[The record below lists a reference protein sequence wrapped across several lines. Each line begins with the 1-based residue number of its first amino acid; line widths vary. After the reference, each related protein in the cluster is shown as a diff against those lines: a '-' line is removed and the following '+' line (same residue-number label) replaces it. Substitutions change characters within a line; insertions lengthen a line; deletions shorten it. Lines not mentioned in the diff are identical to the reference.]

1 MKEIYKDTNFFK
13 TIRDGEKLYLWL
25 LKNVP
30 TNTEEKVFATVS
42 GEELKRECMTV
53 KSFTNIINYKL
64 SDTHTASTKYNIPV
78 GVLDFPLVSPVSKN
92 ISSPIGAF
100 ANNPF
105 IEMTGNYKAGQ
116 KIVLV
121 FGIKE
126 IKESLTISATVITTG
141 AKTTTQSITI
151 YEDEIFTIYTLP
163 QDCTYISIEFDR
175 AFKKI
180 DNYTLEGGK
189 SFILQGILFDEPYPV
204 DNMDITEFSYTNKRD
219 ITSQSRPT
227 SQLDFTIYAD
237 NRVQKQKTSTKYS
250 DIDFD
255 NVLFYCEFDEKYRTD
270 MHQLFL
276 TEPPKIDRSKDPAII
291 KVTAY
296 DMLST
301 LSYIQA
307 IDGYEDRTGIS
318 RSRAR
323 AETLANAPCSFYNL
337 PSFNNDIKG
346 LESGR
351 DADDI
356 WRVLDSY
363 GKKTSGLYQEFCQF
377 DGVPYVYNGYI
388 DIRDPIGED
397 YNAVIRFKEMYDRP
411 AVQKC
416 ADLKTVTLNFK
427 TTSVTSELK
436 TLATVQ
442 VPNIDNVEYITVNI
456 PMPTLSNV
464 QSLYWGDVR
473 LPYGSYAITNY
484 GDSIKLQIVS
494 AYRGNTIVVKGYEIN
509 NGAVSFMYDNSN
521 SGEDCE
527 IVNTALGFAASTIEY
542 YISDDIP
549 QYAKDYI
556 RNVFKIT
563 DKYTLNLRGR
573 IDFLDTNTCI
583 VELEKHKLS
592 KCVITENKMTYNG
605 AFKNEVTV
613 FDLKEPVEE
622 ILTVQRDGLYVTAS
636 GLTVKRG

>member
-13 TIRDGEKLYLWL
+13 TIREGEKLYLWL

-30 TNTEEKVFATVS
+30 TNTGKKVFATVS
-42 GEELKRECMTV
+42 GEELERECMTV

-100 ANNPF
+100 ASNPF
-105 IEMTGNYKAGQ
+105 IEMTGKYKAGQ

-126 IKESLTISATVITTG
+126 IKESLTISATVITKG

-151 YEDEIFTIYTLP
+151 YEDEIFKIYTLP
-163 QDCTYISIEFDR
+163 QDCTYISIEFDQ

-180 DNYTLEGGK
+180 DNKTLEGGK
-189 SFILQGILFDEPYPV
+189 SFILQGILFNEPYPV

-237 NRVQKQKTSTKYS
+237 NKVQKKETSVKYS

-255 NVLFYCEFDEKYRTD
+255 NVLFYCEFDNKYRTD

-276 TEPPKIDRSKDPAII
+276 SEAPEIDKTKDPATI

-296 DMLST
+296 DILTT
-301 LSYIQA
+301 LSFIQSTQEY
-307 IDGYEDRTGIS
+307 DVKTGIS

-323 AETLANAPCSFYNL
+323 AEVLEDAPCLFYNL
-337 PSFNNDIKG
+337 PSFSNDIQG
-346 LESGR
+346 LQAGR
-351 DADDI
+351 DANDI
-356 WRVLDSY
+356 WRVLTSY
-363 GKKTSGLYQEFCQF
+363 GKETNSLYQELCQF
-377 DGVPYVYNGYI
+377 DGIPYIYNGYI
-388 DIRDPIGED
+388 GIEKPIIDD
-397 YNAVIRFKEMYDRP
+397 YNAIIRFKEMFERP
-411 AVQKC
+411 IVKKC
-416 ADLKTVTLNFK
+416 SDLKTVTLNFK
-427 TTSVTSELK
+427 TISTTGIKDLTTAHVPFIENVESITINVPLK
-436 TLATVQ
+436 TTA
-442 VPNIDNVEYITVNI
+442 E
-456 PMPTLSNV
+456 V
-464 QSLYWGDVR
+464 QSLYYD
-473 LPYGSYAITNY
+473 GSPIPEDWAIITNY
-484 GDSIKLQIVS
+484 GESVKIDINSSYRNQIITLK
-494 AYRGNTIVVKGYEIN
+494 GNELNYGTI
-509 NGAVSFMYDNSN
+509 SFMYDNSN
-521 SGEDCE
+521 AGEDCT
-527 IVNTALGFAASTIEY
+527 ISNNALGFSQSTTEY

-549 QYAKDYI
+549 KYAKDYI
-556 RNVFKIT
+556 RDVFKIT
-563 DKYTLNLRGR
+563 DKYTLSLRGR
-573 IDFLDTNTCI
+573 IDFLDTNTCL
-583 VELEKHKLS
+583 VELEKNKLS
-592 KCVITENKMTYNG
+592 KCVVTENKMTYNG

>member
-13 TIRDGEKLYLWL
+13 TIREGEKLYLWL

-64 SDTHTASTKYNIPV
+64 SGTHTASTKYNIPV
-78 GVLDFPLVSPVSKN
+78 GVLDFPMMSPKSRVTPGYEGK
-92 ISSPIGAF
+92 F
-100 ANNPF
+100 ASNPF
-105 IEMTGNYKAGQ
+105 IEMTGKYKAGQ

-126 IKESLTISATVITTG
+126 IKESLTISATVITKG
-141 AKTTTQSITI
+141 AETTTQSITI
-151 YEDEIFTIYTLP
+151 YEDEIFKIYTLP

-175 AFKKI
+175 AFKKTN
-180 DNYTLEGGK
+180 DKTLEGGK
-189 SFILQGILFDEPYPV
+189 SFILQGILFNEPYPV

-237 NRVQKQKTSTKYS
+237 NKVQKKETSVKYS

-255 NVLFYCEFDEKYRTD
+255 NVLFYCEFDNKYRTD

-276 TEPPKIDRSKDPAII
+276 SEAPEIDKTKDPATI

-296 DMLST
+296 DILTT
-301 LSYIQA
+301 LSFIQSTK
-307 IDGYEDRTGIS
+307 DYGVKTGIS

-323 AETLANAPCSFYNL
+323 AEVLEDAPCAFYNL
-337 PSFNNDIKG
+337 PSFSNDIQG
-346 LESGR
+346 LQAGR

-356 WRVLDSY
+356 WRVLTSY
-363 GKKTSGLYQEFCQF
+363 GKETNSLYQELCQF
-377 DGVPYVYNGYI
+377 DGIPYIYNGYI
-388 DIRDPIGED
+388 GIENPIIDD
-397 YNAVIRFKEMYDRP
+397 YNAIIRFKEMFERP
-411 AVQKC
+411 MVKKC
-416 ADLKTVTLNFK
+416 SDLKTVTLNFK
-427 TTSVTSELK
+427 TTSTTGIIK
-436 TLATVQ
+436 DLATVY
-442 VPNIDNVEYITVNI
+442 VPDISNIGFITINVPLKTTAE
-456 PMPTLSNV
+456 V
-464 QSLYWGDVR
+464 QSVYWGGDIIQEDW
-473 LPYGSYAITNY
+473 AIITNY
-484 GDSIKLQIVS
+484 GESVKIDINSEYGGRIITL
-494 AYRGNTIVVKGYEIN
+494 KGYELNYGTI
-509 NGAVSFMYDNSN
+509 SFMYDNSN
-521 SGEDCE
+521 SGEDCT
-527 IVNTALGFAASTIEY
+527 ISNTALGFSQSTTQY
-542 YISDDIP
+542 YTSDDIP

-556 RNVFKIT
+556 NDVFKIT
-563 DKYTLNLRGR
+563 DKYTLSLRGR
-573 IDFLDTNTCI
+573 IDFLDTNTCL
-583 VELEKHKLS
+583 VELKKNKLS

>member
-13 TIRDGEKLYLWL
+13 TIREGEKLYLWL

-163 QDCTYISIEFDR
+163 QDCTYISIEFDQ

-180 DNYTLEGGK
+180 NDKTLEGGK
-189 SFILQGILFDEPYPV
+189 SFILQGILFNEPYPV

-237 NRVQKQKTSTKYS
+237 NKVQKKETSVKYS

-255 NVLFYCEFDEKYRTD
+255 NVLFYCEFDNKYRTN

-276 TEPPKIDRSKDPAII
+276 SEAPEIDKTKDPATI

-296 DMLST
+296 DILTT
-301 LSYIQA
+301 LSFIQSTKEY
-307 IDGYEDRTGIS
+307 DVKTGIS

-323 AETLANAPCSFYNL
+323 AEVLEDAPCLFYNL
-337 PSFNNDIKG
+337 PSFSNDIQG
-346 LESGR
+346 LQAGR

-356 WRVLDSY
+356 WRVLTSY
-363 GKKTSGLYQEFCQF
+363 GKETNSLYQELCQF
-377 DGVPYVYNGYI
+377 DGIPYIYNGYI
-388 DIRDPIGED
+388 GIEKPIIDD
-397 YNAVIRFKEMYDRP
+397 YNAIIRFKEMFERP
-411 AVQKC
+411 IVKKC
-416 ADLKTVTLNFK
+416 SDLKTVTLNFK
-427 TTSVTSELK
+427 TISTTGIKDLTSAHVPFIENVESITINVPLK
-436 TLATVQ
+436 TTA
-442 VPNIDNVEYITVNI
+442 E
-456 PMPTLSNV
+456 V
-464 QSLYWGDVR
+464 QSLY
-473 LPYGSYAITNY
+473 YEGSPIPEDWAITNY
-484 GDSIKLQIVS
+484 GESVKIDIDSKYSGKTITLK
-494 AYRGNTIVVKGYEIN
+494 GNELNYGTI
-509 NGAVSFMYDNSN
+509 SFMYDNSN
-521 SGEDCE
+521 AGEDCT
-527 IVNTALGFAASTIEY
+527 ISNDALGFSQSVTEY

-556 RNVFKIT
+556 RDVFKIT
-563 DKYTLNLRGR
+563 DKYTLSLRGR
-573 IDFLDTNTCI
+573 IDFLDTSTCL
-583 VELEKHKLS
+583 VELEKNKLS

-605 AFKNEVTV
+605 AFKNDVTI
-613 FDLKEPVEE
+613 FDLNQTIEE
-622 ILTVQRDGLYVTAS
+622 ILTVQKSGLYVMAS

>member
-307 IDGYEDRTGIS
+307 IDGYEDLTGIS

-411 AVQKC
+411 AAQKC

-427 TTSVTSELK
+427 TTSVTNELK

-442 VPNIDNVEYITVNI
+442 VPDIDNVEYITVNI

-509 NGAVSFMYDNSN
+509 NGSVSFMYDNSN

-622 ILTVQRDGLYVTAS
+622 ILTVQRDGLYVMAS

>member
-13 TIRDGEKLYLWL
+13 TIREGEKLYLWL

-42 GEELKRECMTV
+42 GGELKRECMTV
-53 KSFTNIINYKL
+53 KSFINIINYKL

-92 ISSPIGAF
+92 ISSPTGAF

-116 KIVLV
+116 NIVLV

-126 IKESLTISATVITTG
+126 IKESLTISATVTTTG

-151 YEDEIFTIYTLP
+151 YEDEIFKIYTLP

-175 AFKKI
+175 AFKKV

-189 SFILQGILFDEPYPV
+189 SFILQGILFNEPYPV

-237 NRVQKQKTSTKYS
+237 NKVQKKETSVKYS

-255 NVLFYCEFDEKYRTD
+255 NVLFYCEFDNKYRTD

-276 TEPPKIDRSKDPAII
+276 SEAPEIDKTKDPATI

-296 DMLST
+296 DILTT
-301 LSYIQA
+301 LSFIQSTQEY
-307 IDGYEDRTGIS
+307 DVKTGIS

-323 AETLANAPCSFYNL
+323 AEVLEDAPCAFYNL
-337 PSFNNDIKG
+337 PSFSNDIQG
-346 LESGR
+346 LQAGR
-351 DADDI
+351 DANDI
-356 WRVLDSY
+356 WRVLTSY
-363 GKKTSGLYQEFCQF
+363 GKETNSLYQELCQF
-377 DGVPYVYNGYI
+377 DGIPYIYNGYI
-388 DIRDPIGED
+388 GIENPIIDD
-397 YNAVIRFKEMYDRP
+397 YNAIIRFKEMFERP
-411 AVQKC
+411 IVKKC
-416 ADLKTVTLNFK
+416 SDLKTVTLNFK
-427 TTSVTSELK
+427 TTSTTGIKDLATAYVPFIENVESITINVPLK
-436 TLATVQ
+436 TTAEVQ
-442 VPNIDNVEYITVNI
+442 T
-456 PMPTLSNV
+456 
-464 QSLYWGDVR
+464 LYWGADII
-473 LPYGSYAITNY
+473 AKEDAIITNY
-484 GDSIKLQIVS
+484 GESVRIDISS
-494 AYRGNTIVVKGYEIN
+494 AYRGQNITLKGYELNYGTI
-509 NGAVSFMYDNSN
+509 SFMYDNSN
-521 SGEDCE
+521 AGEDCT
-527 IVNTALGFAASTIEY
+527 ISNNALGFPQSITEY

-556 RNVFKIT
+556 KDVFKIT
-563 DKYTLNLRGR
+563 DKYTLSLRGR
-573 IDFLDTNTCI
+573 IDFLDTSTCL
-583 VELEKHKLS
+583 VELEKNKLS

-605 AFKNEVTV
+605 AFKNDVTI
-613 FDLKEPVEE
+613 FDLNQPIEE
-622 ILTVQRDGLYVTAS
+622 ILTVQKSGLYVMAS

>member
-64 SDTHTASTKYNIPV
+64 PDTHTASKKYNIPV
-78 GVLDFPLVSPVSKN
+78 GVLDFPLVSPVSKK

-100 ANNPF
+100 ASNPF

-126 IKESLTISATVITTG
+126 IKESLIISATVITKG
-141 AKTTTQSITI
+141 AETTTQSITI
-151 YEDEIFTIYTLP
+151 YEDEIFKIYTLP
-163 QDCTYISIEFDR
+163 QDCTYISIEFDQ

-180 DNYTLEGGK
+180 NDKTLEGGK
-189 SFILQGILFDEPYPV
+189 SFILQGILFNEPYPV

-237 NRVQKQKTSTKYS
+237 NKVQKKETSVKYS

-255 NVLFYCEFDEKYRTD
+255 NVLFYCEFDNKYRTD

-276 TEPPKIDRSKDPAII
+276 SEAPEIDKTKDPATI

-296 DMLST
+296 DILTT
-301 LSYIQA
+301 LSFIQSTQEY
-307 IDGYEDRTGIS
+307 DVKTGIS

-323 AETLANAPCSFYNL
+323 AEVLEDAPCLFYNL
-337 PSFNNDIKG
+337 PSFSNDIQG
-346 LESGR
+346 LQAGR
-351 DADDI
+351 DANDI
-356 WRVLDSY
+356 WRVLTSY
-363 GKKTSGLYQEFCQF
+363 GKETNSLYQELCQF
-377 DGVPYVYNGYI
+377 DGIPYIYNGYI
-388 DIRDPIGED
+388 GIENPIIDD
-397 YNAVIRFKEMYDRP
+397 YNAIIRFKEMFERP
-411 AVQKC
+411 IVKKC
-416 ADLKTVTLNFK
+416 SDLKTVTLNFK
-427 TTSVTSELK
+427 TISTTGIKDLTTAHVPFIENVESITINVPLK
-436 TLATVQ
+436 TTA
-442 VPNIDNVEYITVNI
+442 E
-456 PMPTLSNV
+456 V
-464 QSLYWGDVR
+464 QSLYYD
-473 LPYGSYAITNY
+473 GSPIPEDWAIITNY
-484 GDSIKLQIVS
+484 GESVKIDINSKYRNQIITLK
-494 AYRGNTIVVKGYEIN
+494 GNELNYGTI
-509 NGAVSFMYDNSN
+509 SFMYDNSN
-521 SGEDCE
+521 AGEDCT
-527 IVNTALGFAASTIEY
+527 ISNNALGFSQSTTEY

-549 QYAKDYI
+549 KYAKDYI
-556 RNVFKIT
+556 RDVFKIT
-563 DKYTLNLRGR
+563 DKYTLSLRGR
-573 IDFLDTNTCI
+573 IDFLDTNTCL
-583 VELEKHKLS
+583 VELEKNKLS

>member
-13 TIRDGEKLYLWL
+13 TIREGEKLYLWL

-30 TNTEEKVFATVS
+30 TNTGKKVFATVS
-42 GEELKRECMTV
+42 GEELERECMTV

-64 SDTHTASTKYNIPV
+64 SGTHTASKKYNIPV
-78 GVLDFPLVSPVSKN
+78 GVLDFPLVSPVSKK

-100 ANNPF
+100 ASNPF

-126 IKESLTISATVITTG
+126 IKESLIISATVITKG

-151 YEDEIFTIYTLP
+151 YEDEIFKIYTLP
-163 QDCTYISIEFDR
+163 QDCTYISIEFDQ
-175 AFKKI
+175 AFKKTN
-180 DNYTLEGGK
+180 DKTLEGGK
-189 SFILQGILFDEPYPV
+189 SFILQGILFNEPYPV

-237 NRVQKQKTSTKYS
+237 NKVQKKETSVKYS

-255 NVLFYCEFDEKYRTD
+255 NVLFYCEFDNKYRTD

-276 TEPPKIDRSKDPAII
+276 SEAPEIDKTKDPATI

-296 DMLST
+296 DILTT
-301 LSYIQA
+301 LSFIQSTQEY
-307 IDGYEDRTGIS
+307 DVKTGIS

-323 AETLANAPCSFYNL
+323 AEVLEDAPCLFYNL
-337 PSFNNDIKG
+337 PSFSNDIQD
-346 LESGR
+346 LQAGR
-351 DADDI
+351 DANDI
-356 WRVLDSY
+356 WRVLTSY
-363 GKKTSGLYQEFCQF
+363 GKETNSLYQELCQF
-377 DGVPYVYNGYI
+377 DGIPYIYNGYI
-388 DIRDPIGED
+388 GIEKPIIDD
-397 YNAVIRFKEMYDRP
+397 YNAIIRFKEMFERP
-411 AVQKC
+411 IVKKC
-416 ADLKTVTLNFK
+416 SDLKTVTLNFK
-427 TTSVTSELK
+427 TISTTGIKDLTTAHVPFIENVESITINVPLK
-436 TLATVQ
+436 TTA
-442 VPNIDNVEYITVNI
+442 E
-456 PMPTLSNV
+456 V
-464 QSLYWGDVR
+464 QSLYYD
-473 LPYGSYAITNY
+473 GSPIPEDWAIITNY
-484 GDSIKLQIVS
+484 GESVKIDINSKYRNQIITLK
-494 AYRGNTIVVKGYEIN
+494 GNELNYGTI
-509 NGAVSFMYDNSN
+509 SFMYDNSN
-521 SGEDCE
+521 AGEDCT
-527 IVNTALGFAASTIEY
+527 ISNNALGFSQSTTEY

-549 QYAKDYI
+549 KYAKDYI
-556 RNVFKIT
+556 RDVFKIT
-563 DKYTLNLRGR
+563 DKYTLSLRGR
-573 IDFLDTNTCI
+573 IDFLDTNTCL
-583 VELEKHKLS
+583 VELEKNKLS

>member
-13 TIRDGEKLYLWL
+13 TIREGEKLYLWL

-30 TNTEEKVFATVS
+30 TNTGKKVFATVS
-42 GEELKRECMTV
+42 GEELERECMTV

-64 SDTHTASTKYNIPV
+64 SGTHTANTKYNIPV

-126 IKESLTISATVITTG
+126 IKENLTISATVITTG
-141 AKTTTQSITI
+141 SKTTTQSITI
-151 YEDEIFTIYTLP
+151 YEDEIFKIYTLP
-163 QDCTYISIEFDR
+163 QDCTYISIEFDQ

-180 DNYTLEGGK
+180 NDKTLEGGK
-189 SFILQGILFDEPYPV
+189 SFILQGILFNEPYPV

-237 NRVQKQKTSTKYS
+237 NKVQKKETSVKYS

-255 NVLFYCEFDEKYRTD
+255 NVLFYCEFDNKYRTD

-276 TEPPKIDRSKDPAII
+276 SEAPEIDKTKDPATI

-296 DMLST
+296 DILTT
-301 LSYIQA
+301 LSFIQSTQEY
-307 IDGYEDRTGIS
+307 DVKTGIS

-323 AETLANAPCSFYNL
+323 AEVLEDAPCLFYNL
-337 PSFNNDIKG
+337 PSFSNDIQG
-346 LESGR
+346 LQAGR
-351 DADDI
+351 DANDI
-356 WRVLDSY
+356 WRVLTSY
-363 GKKTSGLYQEFCQF
+363 GKETNSLYQELCQF
-377 DGVPYVYNGYI
+377 DGIPYIYNGYI
-388 DIRDPIGED
+388 GIENPIIDD
-397 YNAVIRFKEMYDRP
+397 YNAIIRFKEMFERP
-411 AVQKC
+411 IVKKC
-416 ADLKTVTLNFK
+416 SDLKTVTLNFK
-427 TTSVTSELK
+427 TISTTGIKDLTTAHVPFIENVESITINVPLK
-436 TLATVQ
+436 TTA
-442 VPNIDNVEYITVNI
+442 E
-456 PMPTLSNV
+456 V
-464 QSLYWGDVR
+464 QSLYYD
-473 LPYGSYAITNY
+473 GSPIPEDWAIITNY
-484 GDSIKLQIVS
+484 GESVKIDINSKYRNQIITLK
-494 AYRGNTIVVKGYEIN
+494 GNELNYGTI
-509 NGAVSFMYDNSN
+509 SFMYDNSN
-521 SGEDCE
+521 AGEDCT
-527 IVNTALGFAASTIEY
+527 ISNNALGFSQSTTEY

-549 QYAKDYI
+549 KYAKDYI
-556 RNVFKIT
+556 RDVFKIT
-563 DKYTLNLRGR
+563 DKYTLSLRGR
-573 IDFLDTNTCI
+573 IDFLDTNTCL
-583 VELEKHKLS
+583 VELEKNKLS